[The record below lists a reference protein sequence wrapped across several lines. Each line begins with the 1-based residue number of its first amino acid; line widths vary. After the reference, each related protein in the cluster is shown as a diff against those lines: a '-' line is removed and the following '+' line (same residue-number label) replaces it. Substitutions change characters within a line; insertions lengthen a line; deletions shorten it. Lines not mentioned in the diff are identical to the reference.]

1 MKIDFS
7 QTAEH
12 SIKGKVDADFVSLLP
27 EVIFYRT
34 GLRYTCTQT
43 ADGWVLNPMIRNLYY
58 RNSFV
63 PEIDARILQNNGQ
76 TVLHMTGRPVKFLL
90 SFMRFWFVSLL
101 IIEALLLIAV
111 ALSGFE
117 KLFAVF
123 IPVVMGIL
131 GYLLC
136 KIATK
141 ATFCVVVKA
150 IQKELP

>member
-1 MKIDFS
+1 MKTDFS

-12 SIKGKVDADFVSLLP
+12 CVSGTIDAEAINSLP
-27 EVIFYRT
+27 EGILRRT
-34 GLRYTCTQT
+34 GLPYTCTQT
-43 ADGWVLNPMIRNLYY
+43 DDGWFLQPTFLNMYY

-63 PEIDARILQNNGQ
+63 PEIDVIVSQNNGLTSLQ
-76 TVLHMTGRPVKFLL
+76 MKGQPVKYVRN
-90 SFMRFWFVSLL
+90 FMRFWFTSLL
-101 IIEALLLIAV
+101 IIEAILLVAV
-111 ALSGFE
+111 ALSGLE

-123 IPVVMGIL
+123 IPVVMSIF